1 VRESNSSCAGACTAG
16 FYCPAGSITNK
27 QTQCPSAAF
36 YCPEGSDAPIP
47 VSAGFY
53 TFDHQML
60 DFTIPIDLGGNA
72 GYTQLSSNP
81 FRGLAR
87 MAQTICE
94 PGYYCLADG
103 SIIIF
108 YQSIH
113 TCSYLWLTSTTC
125 SRHQEDVSSWPLR
138 INLRSLNAKLQRV
151 LFSGVLL
158 SRRIAELSADR
169 VRLPRPVLSTWITAS
184 PNGFHWLLHRYVTA
198 TALGA

>member
-1 VRESNSSCAGACTAG
+1 MRESNSSCAGSCTAG

-36 YCPEGSDAPIP
+36 YCPEGSDAPMP

-60 DFTIPIDLGGNA
+60 EFTIPIDLGGNA
-72 GYTQLSSNP
+72 GYAQLSSNP

-108 YQSIH
+108 YRSIH
-113 TCSYLWLTSTTC
+113 TCSYL
-125 SRHQEDVSSWPLR
+125 
-138 INLRSLNAKLQRV
+138 
-151 LFSGVLL
+151 
-158 SRRIAELSADR
+158 
-169 VRLPRPVLSTWITAS
+169 
-184 PNGFHWLLHRYVTA
+184 
-198 TALGA
+198 